1 MTADAADARDP
12 IAGQPAED
20 LEDIALRDDYALSPK
35 FVAMVVDAADAGD
48 DLRLRELLDA
58 EREALDAAVAAARAD
73 GALLVAGWRL
83 KALTGR

>member
-1 MTADAADARDP
+1 MAEAGRRREQAADAALRATR
-12 IAGQPAED
+12 
-20 LEDIALRDDYALSPK
+20 LEVQTGMKPQLA
-35 FVAMVVDAADAGD
+35 
-48 DLRLRELLDA
+48 LLDA